1 MGGAVRPTLARVKDP
16 LLPMNP
22 AEFEKMAHGDPA
34 SLVSLANEYFQETRR
49 LMAGWSEM
57 SDAGDFNHLRD
68 ELHRCKGGASLF
80 GLERLVAFLG
90 ECERTSHL
98 ETHGFDMNTLETEL
112 TAAEQAVAAF
122 HPTAS

>member
-1 MGGAVRPTLARVKDP
+1 VKDP

-34 SLVSLANEYFQETRR
+34 ALVGLASEYFQETRR
-49 LMAGWSEM
+49 LIAGWGALAA
-57 SDAGDFNHLRD
+57 AGDFNRLRD

-90 ECERTSHL
+90 QCERASHL

-112 TAAEQAVAAF
+112 TAAEQAVADF
-122 HPTAS
+122 HKSTS